1 MQWFAAKA
9 IRNHHEH
16 HQPRRLK
23 VSDNSVAIAFIIAV
37 CLFASIVITTKN
49 ICGSKE
55 NQLKLQIELQKEINK
70 TKGIEAK

>member
-1 MQWFAAKA
+1 
-9 IRNHHEH
+9 
-16 HQPRRLK
+16 